1 MRLVLASQS
10 PRRRELLASV
20 GLAVVIRPANAD
32 ESVHAGEAPE
42 AYVRRVARDKAGAVE
57 AAAGELVL
65 AADTAVVLD
74 GAVLGKPAD
83 DAEARRMLRALSG
96 RTHVVMTGVH
106 ARAHPAEGGAP
117 REGAVMVSTAV
128 RFRPLADRQI
138 DWYVATGEPADKAGA
153 YAVQGIGG
161 ALVAGVAG
169 SVSNV
174 VGLPLAETLALLA
187 RLGLPSPWERS
198 AP

>member
-20 GLAVVIRPANAD
+20 GLPVVVRPAGAD
-32 ESVHAGEAPE
+32 ESVRPGEAPG
-42 AYVRRVARDKAGAVE
+42 AYVLRVARDKAEAVPS
-57 AAAGELVL
+57 APGELVL

-74 GAVLGKPAD
+74 GAILGKPAD
-83 DAEARRMLRALSG
+83 DAEARHMLRSLSG
-96 RTHVVMTGVH
+96 RTHVVLTGVH
-106 ARAHPAEGGAP
+106 VRAAPAPGAPP
-117 REGAVMVSTAV
+117 REGSELVSTAV
-128 RFRPLADRQI
+128 RFRDLTGPEI

-161 ALVAGVAG
+161 AFVAGVAG
-169 SVSNV
+169 SVTNV

-187 RLGLPSPWERS
+187 RLGLQPPWEGS
-198 AP
+198 GT